1 VTETATAAAA
11 SLLFDLQ
18 IGGARRLSVRKNGLT
33 YIAGTLVTPNGLSI
47 TSSEDGGNQT
57 ASFTT
62 DGVRIPSQS
71 VIGFTSASSG
81 FGTLDTILL
90 RDGAA
95 NTLALRNGAAAQTFN
110 VYGTYSTSPSLAYSR
125 LAIACDTSG
134 NATLTTQSTGT
145 AGTVSI
151 NGVPVGRGK
160 NSLSENIGI
169 GTGALANISTGNS
182 NTAIGVNALVN
193 NTTQGN
199 SVAVGFNAMA
209 SGGSQSVGLGVNA
222 LQNTSNQCVGIGYA
236 AASVSSTADTIA
248 IGWASLYAT
257 TATDVIGIGTNS
269 GRYIADGA
277 TVNAV
282 ATSSIFIGRSTK
294 ALASGQTNQIVI
306 GHDATGLGSNT
317 AVLGNASITTTALR
331 GNVGI
336 GTTAPTGVLDV
347 RGANSITTAVQ
358 IGGTALNV
366 GNFITLHGTTTN
378 GGASQIYSNYNTTE
392 GLLILGTYANRANQ
406 LALAVNGNVGIGTTA
421 PSSKLHVAETW
432 NNAGTAFTAAKI
444 VVTDTASAAGSDF
457 LELYSGS
464 ATQPLKLDI
473 NKTGQLNIYGAWT
486 DTSNYERLSISGG
499 ASGDSIISTNRTGT
513 GVARGLDVQTD
524 GVSRI
529 YIPASN
535 AFINVNTNILVF
547 NGSQIRFSTN
557 VRFTSASDGILRIT
571 SSSEADFVRLQIG
584 GNTDTFPAIA
594 RDGAG
599 IKFTGAAAG
608 LTSHIKVPA
617 VAVGSLPSA
626 TTAGVGAR
634 AFVNDATSPVFGSAV
649 TGGGAVAVPVY
660 SDGSAWN
667 VG

>member
-1 VTETATAAAA
+1 MTIE
-11 SLLFDLQ
+11 
-18 IGGARRLSVRKNGLT
+18 NG
-33 YIAGTLVTPNGLSI
+33 
-47 TSSEDGGNQT
+47 
-57 ASFTT
+57 
-62 DGVRIPSQS
+62 
-71 VIGFTSASSG
+71 
-81 FGTLDTILL
+81 
-90 RDGAA
+90 
-95 NTLALRNGAAAQTFN
+95 
-110 VYGTYSTSPSLAYSR
+110 
-125 LAIACDTSG
+125 
-134 NATLTTQSTGT
+134 
-145 AGTVSI
+145 
-151 NGVPVGRGK
+151 K
-160 NSLSENIGI
+160 
-169 GTGALANISTGNS
+169 
-182 NTAIGVNALVN
+182 
-193 NTTQGN
+193 
-199 SVAVGFNAMA
+199 
-209 SGGSQSVGLGVNA
+209 
-222 LQNTSNQCVGIGYA
+222 
-236 AASVSSTADTIA
+236 
-248 IGWASLYAT
+248 
-257 TATDVIGIGTNS
+257 
-269 GRYIADGA
+269 
-277 TVNAV
+277 
-282 ATSSIFIGRSTK
+282 
-294 ALASGQTNQIVI
+294 
-306 GHDATGLGSNT
+306 
-317 AVLGNASITTTALR
+317 
-331 GNVGI
+331 
-336 GTTAPTGVLDV
+336 
-347 RGANSITTAVQ
+347 
-358 IGGTALNV
+358 
-366 GNFITLHGTTTN
+366 
-378 GGASQIYSNYNTTE
+378 
-392 GLLILGTYANRANQ
+392 
-406 LALAVNGNVGIGTTA
+406 VGIGTTA